1 MTDFTLEHPF
11 LSNFQISITL
21 ELWRVESWTFHGL
34 IISTL
39 STNSEK
45 MNKIWEATVSTS
57 RNIERF
63 DMEWPNRYT
72 MQSYMGGNITNI
84 NNIQSLSGW
93 DIQQTQI

>member
-11 LSNFQISITL
+11 RSSFQISITL
-21 ELWRVESWTFHGL
+21 ELWRVEGWTSYGL

-45 MNKIWEATVSTS
+45 LNKIWEVTVSTS

-63 DMEWPNRYT
+63 DMEWPNIYT

>member
-1 MTDFTLEHPF
+1 
-11 LSNFQISITL
+11 
-21 ELWRVESWTFHGL
+21 
-34 IISTL
+34 
-39 STNSEK
+39 
-45 MNKIWEATVSTS
+45 MNKIWEVTVSTS

-63 DMEWPNRYT
+63 DMEWPNT